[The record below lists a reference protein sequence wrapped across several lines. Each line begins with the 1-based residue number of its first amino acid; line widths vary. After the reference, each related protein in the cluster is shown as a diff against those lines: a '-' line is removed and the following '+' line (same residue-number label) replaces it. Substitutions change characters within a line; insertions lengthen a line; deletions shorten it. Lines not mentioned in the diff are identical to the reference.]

1 MAGRFDFALEK
12 IRDLR
17 YGENPH
23 QKAAWYR
30 PAAASRSHDGA
41 PAFRRAAGFGD
52 ATILQGKDL
61 SYTNLLDLDAAA
73 RIVLE
78 FTEPAAAVIK
88 HTNPCGAA
96 IGASVV
102 DAYVQARDA
111 DSLAA
116 YGGIVAVNRPV
127 DQMTAQAI
135 VSTFIEAVVAPSVED
150 AARPILARKANMRV
164 VTADFGA
171 IGGLEMRSILGAV
184 LVQDRDR
191 VLEAHDRWSAQSAL
205 PITVV

>member
-61 SYTNLLDLDAAA
+61 SYTNLLDLDSAA

-78 FTEPAAAVIK
+78 FTEPAACVIK

-96 IGASVV
+96 IGASAVE
-102 DAYVQARDA
+102 AYVRAREA
-111 DSLAA
+111 DPLAA
-116 YGGIVAVNRPV
+116 FGGIVGLNRSIDV
-127 DQMTAQAI
+127 ETATAI
-135 VSTFIEAVVAPSVED
+135 ISTFIEAVVAPGVDE
-150 AARPILARKANMRV
+150 AARAVLAKKANMRLV
-164 VTADFGA
+164 VVDLAA
-171 IGGLEMRSILGAV
+171 LEAAAAPELRSILGAV
-184 LVQDRDR
+184 LVQQRD
-191 VLEAHDRWSAQSAL
+191 
-205 PITVV
+205 VVPEGRHPWPG